1 MIFKILGPP
10 PGPSVDFRWTDS
22 RKNHKW
28 IPNSLCLDFWIFFV
42 WIFFVWFLHNQSWCL
57 ALFSFWF
64 VWRVCRMRLILC
76 QKFLAC
82 SSMNKLENS
91 LGQIPSVFWPKT
103 SSSNRALVWLIFGS
117 VILWTSHNWIWT
129 LTHCAINKRKLYSI
143 CKSPICVFTHRQSW
157 LK

>member
-1 MIFKILGPP
+1 MNEITRQKPY
-10 PGPSVDFRWTDS
+10 

-28 IPNSLCLDFWIFFV
+28 IPNSLFWISEYFLSEYFLFDFYIINVDVWSFFK
-42 WIFFVWFLHNQSWCL
+42 
-57 ALFSFWF
+57 FWF
-64 VWRVCRMRLILC
+64 FLRVCRMRITLC

-103 SSSNRALVWLIFGS
+103 SSSNRALLWLIFWS

-129 LTHCAINKRKLYSI
+129 LSHCAINKRKLYSI